1 LLARPSCGRTRLPTL
16 RRSAGAVCLSLL
28 SLVPDG
34 ALGAE
39 AGSAPPPEAV
49 APAGTGPDRG
59 RPAPEAVPLG
69 DPLDQIEAQISAGE
83 GAYAERWLEARIE
96 ELESGAH
103 RYAPELVRPLTLL
116 GDAQAAQ
123 GRLDEALD
131 SYQRAL
137 HLNRV
142 NAGLVSPEQVEI
154 VYREAEVLKR
164 AGNYEAAN
172 DREEYAY
179 FVLTQAYDNYDTR
192 LLPGVYHLA
201 GWYGRTGNIFSARA
215 LYEHALRILEANGR
229 DDSLEA
235 IPALTGLAQT
245 YRLERFPPFYLADGS
260 DAIYSSTLSG
270 GREPVA
276 VGVNNFPAGE
286 EALQRI
292 VAIHRAQESP
302 DPVAVAEAMLDLADW
317 YLMFDKQSR
326 AVPLYGH
333 VWERLAAIEG
343 YDVASRFAEPELL
356 YFPRPSDPRPPPLE
370 ERGEEASG
378 YVDLRYEITDSGYV
392 RRLDTLASEPEGLMD
407 FRVRKSMRLARYRPM
422 LVDGVPV
429 SRDAVEYRYE
439 FSYYPRRSEEAAT
452 PEDGEAVGSGAATS
466 RGDQPS

>member
-1 LLARPSCGRTRLPTL
+1 MLVLLGLLPM
-16 RRSAGAVCLSLL
+16 GAF
-28 SLVPDG
+28 
-34 ALGAE
+34 AAE
-39 AGSAPPPEAV
+39 Q
-49 APAGTGPDRG
+49 T
-59 RPAPEAVPLG
+59 PAPEPVPLG
-69 DPLDQIEAQISAGE
+69 DPLDQIEAQITAGE
-83 GAYAERWLEARIE
+83 ADYAEGWLVDRIT
-96 ELESGAH
+96 ELERGSH

-116 GDAQAAQ
+116 GDAQFAQ
-123 GRLDEALD
+123 GRLNEALD
-131 SYQRAL
+131 SYRRAL

-164 AGNYEAAN
+164 AGDYQAAN

-179 FVLTQAYDNYDTR
+179 FVLTQAYENYDER
-192 LLPGVYHLA
+192 LLPGAYHLA
-201 GWYGRTGNIFSARA
+201 RWYTRTGNIFSARA

-229 DDSLEA
+229 DGTEAA

-245 YRLERFPPFYLADGS
+245 YRLERFPPFYLGEGSDGS
-260 DAIYSSTLSG
+260 YASTLSS

-286 EALQRI
+286 AALQRI
-292 VAIHRAQESP
+292 VAIRRAQEDP
-302 DPVAVAEAMLDLADW
+302 DPIAVAEAMLDLADW

-333 VWERLAAIEG
+333 VWERLAAVEG
-343 YDVASRFAEPELL
+343 FDVVSKFAEPELL
-356 YFPRPSDPRPPPLE
+356 YFPKPSDPRPPPPE

-378 YVDLRYEITDSGYV
+378 YVDLRYEVTDSGYV
-392 RRLDTLASEPEGLMD
+392 RSLDTLASEPEGLMD

-429 SRDAVEYRYE
+429 SRDAYRYRYE
-439 FSYYPRRSEEAAT
+439 FSYYPRLSDDPTAPDAEDADSAA
-452 PEDGEAVGSGAATS
+452 AGAA
-466 RGDQPS
+466 GDRPS